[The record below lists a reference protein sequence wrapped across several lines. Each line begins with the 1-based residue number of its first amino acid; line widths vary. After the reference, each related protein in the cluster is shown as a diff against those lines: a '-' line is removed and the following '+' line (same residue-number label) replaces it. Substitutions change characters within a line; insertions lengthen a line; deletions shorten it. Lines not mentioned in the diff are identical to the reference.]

1 MQNEFVRLAD
11 LIYFCSVFRQKD
23 SIRLSMKRR
32 LYTRFVAV
40 LLLAVYAQVLLVKD
54 FHRHDVC
61 AEMTSV
67 CCSIAALDDAQ
78 PCPSTSVLTADC
90 ADEHHCPICDFTFS
104 LSTAAVGYVQSPVSV
119 WFATLLAGESVSPIY
134 TFSHYYSL
142 RAPPVAG

>member
-1 MQNEFVRLAD
+1 
-11 LIYFCSVFRQKD
+11 
-23 SIRLSMKRR
+23 MKRW
-32 LYTRFVAV
+32 LYTQFVAV

-61 AEMTSV
+61 AETISV
-67 CCSIAALDDAQ
+67 NYAVSVLDDAQ
-78 PCPSTSVLTADC
+78 PCSSTSVLTADC
-90 ADEHHCPICDFTFS
+90 ADDHHCPICDFTFS
-104 LSTAAVGYVQSPVSV
+104 LSTAAVNYVQSPVPV

>member
-1 MQNEFVRLAD
+1 
-11 LIYFCSVFRQKD
+11 
-23 SIRLSMKRR
+23 MKRR
-32 LYTRFVAV
+32 LYTQFVAV

-61 AEMTSV
+61 AETVSV
-67 CCSIAALDDAQ
+67 CCSVAALDDAQ
-78 PCPSTSVLTADC
+78 PCSSDAVLTDDY

-104 LSTAAVGYVQSPVSV
+104 LSTAAVGYVQSPVPV

>member
-1 MQNEFVRLAD
+1 
-11 LIYFCSVFRQKD
+11 
-23 SIRLSMKRR
+23 MKRR

-142 RAPPVAG
+142 RAPPVVG